1 MIRLISQRLAAN
13 THVVQM
19 VVAVMVAKPENAVAP
34 AVVTDVAVNQK
45 TVANLTKILS

>member
-19 VVAVMVAKPENAVAP
+19 VVAV
-34 AVVTDVAVNQK
+34 NQK